1 MVRSVKDEY
10 RVAPGG
16 ALNSKRNLNT
26 RRRTL
31 GRSKEPRMKMFRLLI
46 ALVAVATL
54 AGFAVAGEE
63 AKTVTVTGKIVC
75 AKCSLQKAG
84 AKECQ
89 NVIVADESG
98 KTVEYYLVKNA
109 LAEEFGHVC
118 KGEKNVVATGT
129 VSEKDGK
136 TWLTATKLDQPTS

>member
-1 MVRSVKDEY
+1 
-10 RVAPGG
+10 
-16 ALNSKRNLNT
+16 
-26 RRRTL
+26 
-31 GRSKEPRMKMFRLLI
+31 MKILRLLI
-46 ALVAVATL
+46 ALVAVAAL

-75 AKCSLQKAG
+75 AKCSLQKAD

-89 NVIVADESG
+89 NVIVADQDG
-98 KTVEYYLVKNA
+98 KSVEYYLVKNA

-136 TWLTATKLDQPTS
+136 TWLTATKLDQPA

>member
-1 MVRSVKDEY
+1 
-10 RVAPGG
+10 
-16 ALNSKRNLNT
+16 
-26 RRRTL
+26 
-31 GRSKEPRMKMFRLLI
+31 MKILRLLI

-54 AGFAVAGEE
+54 TGFAIAGEE

-75 AKCSLQKAG
+75 AKCSLQKAD

-89 NVIVADESG
+89 NVIVADQDG
-98 KTVEYYLVKNA
+98 KSVEYYLVKNA

-136 TWLTATKLDQPTS
+136 TWLTATKLDQPA

>member
-1 MVRSVKDEY
+1 
-10 RVAPGG
+10 
-16 ALNSKRNLNT
+16 
-26 RRRTL
+26 
-31 GRSKEPRMKMFRLLI
+31 MKMLRFLI
-46 ALVAVATL
+46 SLAAVAML
-54 AGFAVAGEE
+54 AGFAFAGEE
-63 AKTVTVTGKIVC
+63 ANTVTVTGKMVC
-75 AKCSLQKAG
+75 AKCSLKKAD

-98 KTVEYYLVKNA
+98 KGVEYYLVKNK
-109 LAEEFGHVC
+109 LAEDFGHTC